1 MLRKKALYTGK
12 GWGRMKKNKK
22 IPDLTSDNLEN
33 VMKYRADKLS
43 EEIEERLRAS
53 VKVYTNKE
61 YSQEFLR
68 TLVDQRSL

>member
-1 MLRKKALYTGK
+1 
-12 GWGRMKKNKK
+12 MKKNKK